1 MVGSVGRTHPSPNPS
16 GMDPCPDPVRYGARL
31 GWCWQRSGPEHRR
44 GRGGAEWRVLP
55 CSGFPYRRLFGR
67 RAANPEPVNFLA
79 CDPIARLSPML
90 SGFLPLRFRPGCA
103 GLRIRC
109 EYRGLRWEGAADRPN
124 SRVRPLACC
133 DWHAIRMVGVST
145 STKLVPGATAVARYY
160 LTRSM
165 MSWDRTI
172 SASLPDAGV
181 TSHAFSATQVPA
193 VSRLTLAP

>member
-16 GMDPCPDPVRYGARL
+16 GMDPCPDPVRHEARS

-44 GRGGAEWRVLP
+44 GRGGGEWRVLP
-55 CSGFPYRRLFGR
+55 WSDFPYRRVQGR
-67 RAANPEPVNFLA
+67 RAANPDPAALLA
-79 CDPIARLSPML
+79 CDPIARLSPIL
-90 SGFLPLRFRPGCA
+90 SGFVPVRFRPGCA

-109 EYRGLRWEGAADRPN
+109 ECRGIRWEGAADRPVT
-124 SRVRPLACC
+124 RVRPRACC
-133 DWHAIRMVGVST
+133 NRHAIRVLGVLT
-145 STKLVPGATAVARYY
+145 SFTFVPCATAVAGDY